1 MLEQLNTF
9 FKKIFS
15 NEETI
20 VFSFAILAFFIVISF
35 FGSVLTPFMISIVVA
50 YLLVGLQKKIQSYNV
65 NAEFSI
71 NYYFYYFYSYRCSL
85 SDLVGSIAIYS
96 ASSLCLDV
104 PNLFNNFLDFISDL
118 PAKFPDLVS
127 SDQIAIFFQAVSEEI
142 AFIAQNIVKSSI
154 SGIQSTITILLYI
167 ILFPIL
173 VFFFLFDR
181 KNIIDGFL
189 KIIPGKREMFTDIW
203 AEMDVQLSNY
213 VRGKT
218 IEIFIVGVV
227 AAIIFS
233 SLGLKYSALLSVL
246 VGLSVIIPYV
256 GAFLVTIP
264 VVIVGLLQF
273 GLDTQFYI
281 LIGLY
286 LLLQALD
293 GNLLVPLIFSETV
306 KLHPVII
313 ILAVFIF
320 GSMFGF
326 WGVFFSIP
334 IATFIKAVWNA
345 WPSSAAFKSTFY
357 HFKNLI
363 NMTFNFTE
371 RHSLMITPFSF
382 TKKVLLSTPMYS
394 LPYIDFNF
402 ITSKALHTF
411 SSGSDKS
418 SNGNDCL
425 LLKFS

>member
-1 MLEQLNTF
+1 MLEQLNRVL
-9 FKKIFS
+9 KKVFT

-20 VFSFAILAFFIVISF
+20 VFSIAILLFFIVISF
-35 FGSVLTPFMISIVVA
+35 FGSVLTPFIISIIVA
-50 YLLVGLQKKIQSYNV
+50 YLLVGLQKKIQSFNV
-65 NAEFSI
+65 NQNIALVITFSI
-71 NYYFYYFYSYRCSL
+71 FIITGAAL
-85 SDLVGSIAIYS
+85 LVWLVPLLYIQ
-96 ASSLCLDV
+96 LQDFVLDV
-104 PNLFNNFLDFISDL
+104 PNLFNNFLDFISGL
-118 PAKFPDLVS
+118 PTKFPDLVS

-142 AFIAQNIVKSSI
+142 SVIAQNIVKSSI

-181 KNIIDGFL
+181 KNIIEGFL
-189 KIIPGKREMFTDIW
+189 KIIPGKRQMLTDIW
-203 AEMDVQLSNY
+203 KEMDIQLSNY

-218 IEIFIVGVV
+218 IEIFIVGLA

-246 VGLSVIIPYV
+246 VGFSVIIPYV

-264 VVIVGLLQF
+264 IVIIGLLQF

-281 LIGLY
+281 LISLY

-306 KLHPVII
+306 KLHPVAI
-313 ILAVFIF
+313 ILAVFVF

-345 WPSSAAFKSTFY
+345 WPSK
-357 HFKNLI
+357 I
-363 NMTFNFTE
+363 
-371 RHSLMITPFSF
+371 
-382 TKKVLLSTPMYS
+382 
-394 LPYIDFNF
+394 
-402 ITSKALHTF
+402 
-411 SSGSDKS
+411 
-418 SNGNDCL
+418 
-425 LLKFS
+425 

>member
-1 MLEQLNTF
+1 MLEQLNRVL
-9 FKKIFS
+9 KKVFT

-20 VFSFAILAFFIVISF
+20 VFSIAILLFFIVISF
-35 FGSVLTPFMISIVVA
+35 FGSVLTPFIISIIVA
-50 YLLVGLQKKIQSYNV
+50 YLLVGLQKKIQSFNV
-65 NAEFSI
+65 NQNIALVITFSI
-71 NYYFYYFYSYRCSL
+71 FIITGAAL
-85 SDLVGSIAIYS
+85 LVWLVPLLYIQ
-96 ASSLCLDV
+96 LQDFVLDV
-104 PNLFNNFLDFISDL
+104 PNLFNNFLDFISGL
-118 PAKFPDLVS
+118 PTKFPDLVS

-142 AFIAQNIVKSSI
+142 SMIAQNIVKSSI

-181 KNIIDGFL
+181 KNIIEGFL
-189 KIIPGKREMFTDIW
+189 KIIPGKRQMLTDIW
-203 AEMDVQLSNY
+203 KEMDIQLSNY

-218 IEIFIVGVV
+218 IEIFIVGLA

-246 VGLSVIIPYV
+246 VGFSVIIPYV

-264 VVIVGLLQF
+264 IVIIGLLQF

-281 LIGLY
+281 LISLY

-306 KLHPVII
+306 KLHPVVI
-313 ILAVFIF
+313 ILAVFVF

-345 WPSSAAFKSTFY
+345 WPSK
-357 HFKNLI
+357 I
-363 NMTFNFTE
+363 
-371 RHSLMITPFSF
+371 
-382 TKKVLLSTPMYS
+382 
-394 LPYIDFNF
+394 
-402 ITSKALHTF
+402 
-411 SSGSDKS
+411 
-418 SNGNDCL
+418 
-425 LLKFS
+425 

>member
-1 MLEQLNTF
+1 MLDELNKV

-20 VFSFAILAFFIVISF
+20 VFSLAILLFFLIITY
-35 FGSVLTPFMISIVVA
+35 FGSILTPFLISVVVA
-50 YLLVGLQKKIQSYNV
+50 YLLVGLQKKIQTYNIGQS
-65 NAEFSI
+65 ASLIITFSI
-71 NYYFYYFYSYRCSL
+71 FIVTGAAL
-85 SDLVGSIAIYS
+85 IVWLVPLLYIQLQAFI
-96 ASSLCLDV
+96 LDV
-104 PNLFNNFLDFISDL
+104 PNLFNNFLDFMSDL
-118 PAKFPDLVS
+118 PAKFPELVS
-127 SDQIAIFFQAVSEEI
+127 SEQIAIFFQAVSEEI
-142 AFIAQNIVKSSI
+142 SVIAQNIIKSSI

-181 KNIIDGFL
+181 KNIIDGVL
-189 KIIPGKREMFTDIW
+189 KIIPGKREMFSNVW
-203 AEMDVQLSNY
+203 AEMDIQLSNY

-218 IEIFIVGVV
+218 IEIFIVGTV

-273 GLDTQFYI
+273 GLGTQFY
-281 LIGLY
+281 LLVGLY

-306 KLHPVII
+306 KLHPVVI

-345 WPSSAAFKSTFY
+345 WPSSV
-357 HFKNLI
+357 
-363 NMTFNFTE
+363 E
-371 RHSLMITPFSF
+371 
-382 TKKVLLSTPMYS
+382 
-394 LPYIDFNF
+394 
-402 ITSKALHTF
+402 
-411 SSGSDKS
+411 
-418 SNGNDCL
+418 
-425 LLKFS
+425 

>member
-1 MLEQLNTF
+1 MLDELNKVL
-9 FKKIFS
+9 KKIFS

-20 VFSFAILAFFIVISF
+20 VFSLGILLFFIIISY
-35 FGSVLTPFMISIVVA
+35 FGSILTPFLISVVVA

-65 NAEFSI
+65 GENLSLIITFSI
-71 NYYFYYFYSYRCSL
+71 FIITGAAL
-85 SDLVGSIAIYS
+85 IVWLVPLLYIQLQAFI
-96 ASSLCLDV
+96 LDV
-104 PNLFNNFLDFISDL
+104 PNLFNNFLDFMSDL
-118 PAKFPDLVS
+118 PAKFPELVS
-127 SDQIAIFFQAVSEEI
+127 SEQIAVFFQAVSEEI
-142 AFIAQNIVKSSI
+142 SVIAQNIVKSSI

-181 KNIIDGFL
+181 KNIINGAL
-189 KIIPGKREMFTDIW
+189 KIIPGKREMFSNVW
-203 AEMDVQLSNY
+203 SEMDIQLSNY

-218 IEIFIVGVV
+218 IEIFIVGIV

-273 GLDTQFYI
+273 GLGTQFY
-281 LIGLY
+281 LLVGLY

-306 KLHPVII
+306 KLHPVVI

-345 WPSSAAFKSTFY
+345 WPSS
-357 HFKNLI
+357 L
-363 NMTFNFTE
+363 E
-371 RHSLMITPFSF
+371 
-382 TKKVLLSTPMYS
+382 
-394 LPYIDFNF
+394 
-402 ITSKALHTF
+402 
-411 SSGSDKS
+411 
-418 SNGNDCL
+418 
-425 LLKFS
+425 